1 MKLKP
6 AELMRTYL
14 NQIVV
19 DGRLDLITQLAQPDM
34 IDEANQ
40 VFGGPPG
47 REGLV
52 AHVKGFRRNISELEL
67 TIDQIVAA
75 ETEVMAQWSF
85 KGRHTGPWLG
95 RTPTGLEISA
105 TVFSVT
111 GFGCRPTWT
120 SRSCSIHPR
129 RNLRGDAPALTP

>member
-1 MKLKP
+1 MKLNP

-95 RTPTGLEISA
+95 RTPTDLEVSG
-105 TVFSVT
+105 TVFSFFT
-111 GFGCRPTWT
+111 L
-120 SRSCSIHPR
+120 
-129 RNLRGDAPALTP
+129 RNGLIERYRVWLQANLDEPIVFDSSA

>member
-1 MKLKP
+1 MKLNP
-6 AELMRTYL
+6 AELMKTYL
-14 NQIVV
+14 NQVV
-19 DGRLDLITQLAQPDM
+19 GDGRLDLIPQLAQPDM

-105 TVFSVT
+105 TVFSFFTLRDGLIARYRV
-111 GFGCRPTWT
+111 WLQA
-120 SRSCSIHPR
+120 
-129 RNLRGDAPALTP
+129 NLDEPIVFDSSAS